1 MNKKRIMKWIGL
13 AVMLMNKKRTSLKA
27 LILVPVFILGI
38 LSVLSNV
45 MAVNNIR
52 KVNRNASRIADDCMN
67 SISELSAIENE
78 TQSIHK
84 LGLSH
89 IIATDLNTMIS
100 IVEEMQTEQET
111 LEQELEDYR
120 KYVEPED
127 ESSYETVVSNYET
140 MKYELG
146 NLMAYSALG
155 KNTEAYALAN
165 GVVSESS
172 MAIQNE
178 INVMKEHANTAAS
191 DAREKLSDVYL
202 GALVSNGIIIAI
214 SVTLLMVALY
224 CVIRF
229 VIKPILATN
238 KDIRDIISGIDKGE
252 GDLTRRVAVLSN
264 DEIADLGN
272 GINLFMDKLQQI
284 LKMIIENTNHM
295 ENVVREVGESVAT
308 SNDSATDLSAM
319 TEELSATMQDVGHS
333 VSVINNNTENVRG
346 DVEMIA
352 HKSGEINEFSK
363 EMKANADKM
372 ESDARNN
379 MDKTNETIGIIL
391 EGLGKA
397 IEDSHSVGQVTSL
410 TDEIL
415 NISSQTN
422 LLALNASIEA
432 ARAGEAGKGFAVVA
446 DEIRGLADSSRET
459 ANRIQQ
465 INSVV
470 VAAVN
475 NLSDNANEL
484 VGYIQNAI
492 LPEFEAFVESGV
504 KYRDNASYIENAM
517 QEFTAKTDMLKK
529 NIDEIALSISAIT
542 TAVDEGAEGINGAA
556 KSTQNLVEDIVNIS
570 DKMNENKVIA
580 QTLQKSTHVFANF

>member
-1 MNKKRIMKWIGL
+1 
-13 AVMLMNKKRTSLKA
+13 MNKKRTSLKA

-165 GVVSESS
+165 GAVSESS

-363 EMKANADKM
+363 EMKANADMM

-379 MDKTNETIGIIL
+379 IDKTNETIGIIL

-410 TDEIL
+410 TNEIL

>member
-1 MNKKRIMKWIGL
+1 
-13 AVMLMNKKRTSLKA
+13 MNKKRTSLKA

-165 GVVSESS
+165 GAVSESS

-252 GDLTRRVAVLSN
+252 GDLTKRVAVLSN
-264 DEIADLGN
+264 YEIADLGN

-580 QTLQKSTHVFANF
+580 QTLQKSTHVFAKF

>member
-1 MNKKRIMKWIGL
+1 
-13 AVMLMNKKRTSLKA
+13 MNKKRTSLKA

-191 DAREKLSDVYL
+191 DARERLSDVYL

-352 HKSGEINEFSK
+352 HKSSEINEFSK

-446 DEIRGLADSSRET
+446 DEIRGLTDSSRET

>member
-1 MNKKRIMKWIGL
+1 MS
-13 AVMLMNKKRTSLKA
+13 KKRTSLKV

-78 TQSIHK
+78 TESIHK

-89 IIATDLNTMIS
+89 IIATDLNTMIA

-238 KDIRDIISGIDKGE
+238 KDISDIISGIDKGE

>member
-1 MNKKRIMKWIGL
+1 
-13 AVMLMNKKRTSLKA
+13 MNKKRTSLKA

-165 GVVSESS
+165 GAVSESS

-422 LLALNASIEA
+422 LLVLNASIEA

>member
-1 MNKKRIMKWIGL
+1 
-13 AVMLMNKKRTSLKA
+13 MNKKRTSLKA

-191 DAREKLSDVYL
+191 DARERLSDVYL

-556 KSTQNLVEDIVNIS
+556 KSTQDLVEDIVNIS

-580 QTLQKSTHVFANF
+580 QTLQKSTHVFAKF

>member
-1 MNKKRIMKWIGL
+1 
-13 AVMLMNKKRTSLKA
+13 MNKKRTSLKA

-165 GVVSESS
+165 GAVSESS

-202 GALVSNGIIIAI
+202 SALVSNGIIIAI

-252 GDLTRRVAVLSN
+252 GDLTKRVAVLSN

-570 DKMNENKVIA
+570 DRMNENKVIA
-580 QTLQKSTHVFANF
+580 QTLQKSTHVFAKF

>member
-1 MNKKRIMKWIGL
+1 
-13 AVMLMNKKRTSLKA
+13 MNKKRTSLKA

-191 DAREKLSDVYL
+191 DARERLSDVYL

>member
-1 MNKKRIMKWIGL
+1 
-13 AVMLMNKKRTSLKA
+13 MNKKRTSLKA

-165 GVVSESS
+165 GAVSESS

-252 GDLTRRVAVLSN
+252 GDLTKRVAVLSN

-470 VAAVN
+470 VAADN

>member
-1 MNKKRIMKWIGL
+1 
-13 AVMLMNKKRTSLKA
+13 MNKKRTSLKA

-319 TEELSATMQDVGHS
+319 TEELSATMQDVGHL

-352 HKSGEINEFSK
+352 HKSDEINEFSK

-475 NLSDNANEL
+475 NLSGNANEL

-570 DKMNENKVIA
+570 DRMNENKVIA
-580 QTLQKSTHVFANF
+580 QTLQKSTHVFAKF

>member
-1 MNKKRIMKWIGL
+1 
-13 AVMLMNKKRTSLKA
+13 MNKKRTSLKA

-165 GVVSESS
+165 GAVSESS

-252 GDLTRRVAVLSN
+252 GDLTKRVAVLSN

-504 KYRDNASYIENAM
+504 KYRDNASCIENAM

>member
-1 MNKKRIMKWIGL
+1 M
-13 AVMLMNKKRTSLKA
+13 
-27 LILVPVFILGI
+27 PVFILGI

-580 QTLQKSTHVFANF
+580 QTLQKSTHVFAKF

>member
-1 MNKKRIMKWIGL
+1 
-13 AVMLMNKKRTSLKA
+13 MNKKRTSLKA

-165 GVVSESS
+165 GAVSESS

-238 KDIRDIISGIDKGE
+238 KDIRGIISGIDKGE

>member
-1 MNKKRIMKWIGL
+1 MNR
-13 AVMLMNKKRTSLKA
+13 KRTSLKV

-214 SVTLLMVALY
+214 SVTLLIVALY
-224 CVIRF
+224 CVICF

>member
-1 MNKKRIMKWIGL
+1 
-13 AVMLMNKKRTSLKA
+13 MNKKRTSLKV

-165 GVVSESS
+165 GAVSESS

>member
-1 MNKKRIMKWIGL
+1 
-13 AVMLMNKKRTSLKA
+13 MNKKRTSLKA

-52 KVNRNASRIADDCMN
+52 KVNRNHSRIADDCMN

-165 GVVSESS
+165 GAVSESS

-252 GDLTRRVAVLSN
+252 GDLTKRVAVLSN

-446 DEIRGLADSSRET
+446 DEIRGVADSSRET

>member
-1 MNKKRIMKWIGL
+1 
-13 AVMLMNKKRTSLKA
+13 
-27 LILVPVFILGI
+27 VPVFILGI

-191 DAREKLSDVYL
+191 DARERLSDVYL

-475 NLSDNANEL
+475 NLSGNANEL

>member
-1 MNKKRIMKWIGL
+1 
-13 AVMLMNKKRTSLKA
+13 MNKKRTSLKA

-165 GVVSESS
+165 GAVSESS

-432 ARAGEAGKGFAVVA
+432 ARAGEVGKGFAVVA

>member
-1 MNKKRIMKWIGL
+1 
-13 AVMLMNKKRTSLKA
+13 MNKKRTSLKV

-333 VSVINNNTENVRG
+333 ISVINNNTENVRG

>member
-1 MNKKRIMKWIGL
+1 MNR
-13 AVMLMNKKRTSLKA
+13 KRTSLKV

-580 QTLQKSTHVFANF
+580 QTLQKSIHVFANF

>member
-1 MNKKRIMKWIGL
+1 M
-13 AVMLMNKKRTSLKA
+13 
-27 LILVPVFILGI
+27 PVFILGI

-165 GVVSESS
+165 GAVSESS

-446 DEIRGLADSSRET
+446 DSSRET

>member
-1 MNKKRIMKWIGL
+1 
-13 AVMLMNKKRTSLKA
+13 
-27 LILVPVFILGI
+27 
-38 LSVLSNV
+38 

-165 GVVSESS
+165 GAVSESS

>member
-1 MNKKRIMKWIGL
+1 MAQKIE
-13 AVMLMNKKRTSLKA
+13 LKGKSF
-27 LILVPVFILGI
+27 L
-38 LSVLSNV
+38 
-45 MAVNNIR
+45 
-52 KVNRNASRIADDCMN
+52 
-67 SISELSAIENE
+67 
-78 TQSIHK
+78 
-84 LGLSH
+84 
-89 IIATDLNTMIS
+89 
-100 IVEEMQTEQET
+100 T
-111 LEQELEDYR
+111 L
-120 KYVEPED
+120 
-127 ESSYETVVSNYET
+127 
-140 MKYELG
+140 
-146 NLMAYSALG
+146 
-155 KNTEAYALAN
+155 
-165 GVVSESS
+165 
-172 MAIQNE
+172 
-178 INVMKEHANTAAS
+178 
-191 DAREKLSDVYL
+191 
-202 GALVSNGIIIAI
+202 
-214 SVTLLMVALY
+214 
-224 CVIRF
+224 
-229 VIKPILATN
+229 
-238 KDIRDIISGIDKGE
+238 KD
-252 GDLTRRVAVLSN
+252 
-264 DEIADLGN
+264 
-272 GINLFMDKLQQI
+272 
-284 LKMIIENTNHM
+284 
-295 ENVVREVGESVAT
+295 
-308 SNDSATDLSAM
+308 
-319 TEELSATMQDVGHS
+319 
-333 VSVINNNTENVRG
+333 
-346 DVEMIA
+346 
-352 HKSGEINEFSK
+352 FSK
-363 EMKANADKM
+363 EEIKYFLSLASYLKTKKKIGIKDNLLEGKNIALIFEKASTRTRCSFEVAAHDEGANVTYLGPKDCHMGKKESMEDTAKVLGRFFDGIEFRGYKQETVECLSKYSGVPVWNGLTDEYHPTQILADLLTVSEHVDKPFDKIKFVYVG
-372 ESDARNN
+372 DARNN

-415 NISSQTN
+415 NISSHTN

>member
-1 MNKKRIMKWIGL
+1 
-13 AVMLMNKKRTSLKA
+13 MNKKRTSLKA

-84 LGLSH
+84 LGLPH

>member
-1 MNKKRIMKWIGL
+1 
-13 AVMLMNKKRTSLKA
+13 MNKKRTSLKV

-52 KVNRNASRIADDCMN
+52 KVNRNASSIADDCMN

-78 TQSIHK
+78 TESIHK

-89 IIATDLNTMIS
+89 IIATDLNTMIA

-165 GVVSESS
+165 GAVSESS

-238 KDIRDIISGIDKGE
+238 KDISDIISGIDKGE

-580 QTLQKSTHVFANF
+580 QTLQKSTHVFAKF

>member
-1 MNKKRIMKWIGL
+1 
-13 AVMLMNKKRTSLKA
+13 MNKKRTSLKA

-165 GVVSESS
+165 GAVSESS

-542 TAVDEGAEGINGAA
+542 TAVDEGAEGMNGAA

>member
-1 MNKKRIMKWIGL
+1 
-13 AVMLMNKKRTSLKA
+13 MNKKRTSLKA

-165 GVVSESS
+165 GAVSESS

-410 TDEIL
+410 TDEI
-415 NISSQTN
+415 
-422 LLALNASIEA
+422 
-432 ARAGEAGKGFAVVA
+432 
-446 DEIRGLADSSRET
+446 RGLADSSRET

>member
-1 MNKKRIMKWIGL
+1 
-13 AVMLMNKKRTSLKA
+13 MNKKRTSLKA

-191 DAREKLSDVYL
+191 DARERLSDVYL

-214 SVTLLMVALY
+214 SVTLLMVVLY

>member
-1 MNKKRIMKWIGL
+1 
-13 AVMLMNKKRTSLKA
+13 MNKKRTSLKA

-191 DAREKLSDVYL
+191 DARERLSDVYL

-319 TEELSATMQDVGHS
+319 TEELSATMQDVGHL

>member
-1 MNKKRIMKWIGL
+1 
-13 AVMLMNKKRTSLKA
+13 MNKKRTSLKA

-333 VSVINNNTENVRG
+333 VSVTKNNTENVRG

>member
-1 MNKKRIMKWIGL
+1 
-13 AVMLMNKKRTSLKA
+13 MNKKRTSLKA

-165 GVVSESS
+165 GAVSESS

-319 TEELSATMQDVGHS
+319 TEELSATLQDVGHS

>member
-1 MNKKRIMKWIGL
+1 
-13 AVMLMNKKRTSLKA
+13 MNKKRTSLKA

-165 GVVSESS
+165 GAVSESS

-202 GALVSNGIIIAI
+202 SALVSNGIIIAI

-446 DEIRGLADSSRET
+446 DSSRET

>member
-1 MNKKRIMKWIGL
+1 
-13 AVMLMNKKRTSLKA
+13 MNKKRTSLKA

-165 GVVSESS
+165 GAVSESS

-252 GDLTRRVAVLSN
+252 GDLTKRVAVLSN

-470 VAAVN
+470 VSAVN

>member
-1 MNKKRIMKWIGL
+1 
-13 AVMLMNKKRTSLKA
+13 MNKKRTSLKA

-178 INVMKEHANTAAS
+178 INVMKEHVNTAAS

-224 CVIRF
+224 CVICF

-238 KDIRDIISGIDKGE
+238 RDIRDIISGIDKGE

>member
-1 MNKKRIMKWIGL
+1 MNR
-13 AVMLMNKKRTSLKA
+13 KRTSLKV

-580 QTLQKSTHVFANF
+580 QTL

>member
-1 MNKKRIMKWIGL
+1 MNR
-13 AVMLMNKKRTSLKA
+13 KRTSLKV

-319 TEELSATMQDVGHS
+319 TEELSATMQDVGLS
-333 VSVINNNTENVRG
+333 VNTINDNADAIRK
-346 DVEMIA
+346 DVEIIA
-352 HKSGEINEFSK
+352 TKSDDINKFSK
-363 EMKANADKM
+363 EMKANAEKI
-372 ESDARNN
+372 ESDARYN
-379 MDKTNETIGIIL
+379 MVQTGEKVGNIL
-391 EGLGKA
+391 DVLNRA
-397 IEDSHSVGQVTSL
+397 IEDSKSVDQVNNL
-410 TDEIL
+410 TNDIL

-446 DEIRGLADSSRET
+446 DEIRQLADSSRET
-459 ANRIQQ
+459 ANKIQS

-475 NLSDNANEL
+475 NLSDNANNL
-484 VGYIQNAI
+484 VSYLQQTI
-492 LPEFEAFVESGV
+492 LPELQTFVDGGV
-504 KYRDNASYIENAM
+504 KYKENASYIENAM
-517 QEFTAKTDMLKK
+517 DEFVEKTDVLKK
-529 NIDEIALSISAIT
+529 NMDEIAHSINTIT
-542 TAVDEGAEGINGAA
+542 TVVDDGAA
-556 KSTQNLVEDIVNIS
+556 GVNNAAISTQDLVEDIVNIS
-570 DKMNENKVIA
+570 NKMIENKSIA
-580 QTLQKSTHVFANF
+580 QNLKNSTNIFAKF

>member
-1 MNKKRIMKWIGL
+1 
-13 AVMLMNKKRTSLKA
+13 MNKKRTSLKA

-155 KNTEAYALAN
+155 KTTEAYALAN

>member
-1 MNKKRIMKWIGL
+1 
-13 AVMLMNKKRTSLKA
+13 MNKKRTSLKA

-165 GVVSESS
+165 GAVSESS

-214 SVTLLMVALY
+214 SVMLLMVALY

-446 DEIRGLADSSRET
+446 DSSRET